1 MLIIASIS
9 ILVYGLIRVIQ
20 HAQWLMSERGED
32 PEPDKEPIEIGV
44 RKKYHNGYTYISPT
58 KLEDYENEHFEW
70 DVHIKEGLG
79 EDLNLNETQDYD
91 ED

>member
-9 ILVYGLIRVIQ
+9 IFVYGVIRVIQ
-20 HAQWLMSERGED
+20 HAQWLMSERGEE

-44 RKKYHNGYTYISPT
+44 RKKYHNGYNYISPT

-70 DVHIKEGLG
+70 DVYSEVVVG
-79 EDLNLNETQDYD
+79 EVQKLNENQDYD

>member
-9 ILVYGLIRVIQ
+9 IFLYGLIRVIQ
-20 HAQWLMSERGED
+20 HGQWLMSERGEE
-32 PEPDKEPIEIGV
+32 PELDKAPIDIDV
-44 RKKYHNGYTYISPT
+44 RKKYWNGYTYISPT

-70 DVHIKEGLG
+70 DVHIEEGLG
-79 EDLNLNETQDYD
+79 EDLKINSNQDYD